1 MNKATLFVDESGKAS
16 LADQLN
22 RLFILTGVILDNSEI
37 QTIEGF
43 FNYIKLK
50 FKLPQT
56 QTFHSYDIFENPKTK
71 LSDTALVNLSKN
83 ISEFISL
90 IPVKFHIAWVIKNQF
105 RSALGV
111 KSFNDFKGSPER
123 KEMKDYPYRV
133 AATYIFAKFG
143 EHLERSGAIG
153 QIIADSRKGGDHQLL
168 KTLDLCKEKA
178 VSVKDKYHEAIKNKI
193 SAICFAEKGFLS
205 GGLEVADIASYITFN
220 RAMRKMSVAKVTGV
234 DKIWEQIKPKAKIAE
249 INQDSVRRYFKLKPG
264 EVHKCLKQK
273 IKIFVNP
280 T

>member
-1 MNKATLFVDESGKAS
+1 MNKTTLFIDESGKAS
-16 LADQLN
+16 LADELN

-50 FKLPQT
+50 FKLLQA

-71 LSDTALVNLSKN
+71 LSDTALIHLSKT
-83 ISEFISL
+83 ISEFLSL
-90 IPVKFHIAWVIKNQF
+90 IPVKIHIAWVVKPEF
-105 RSALGV
+105 RLALGI
-111 KSFNDFKGSPER
+111 KSIDDFKGSSEI

-133 AATYIFAKFG
+133 AATYIFAQFG
-143 EHLERSGAIG
+143 GHLDKKDAIG

-178 VSVKDKYHEAIKNKI
+178 VPIKDRDHKAIKNRI

-205 GGLEVADIASYITFN
+205 GGLEIADIISYTTFN
-220 RAMRKMSVAKVTGV
+220 KAMRKISATKIIGM
-234 DKIWEQIKPKAKIAE
+234 DKIWEQIKQKAE
-249 INQDSVRRYFKLKPG
+249 IKEISQDLVRRYFKLKPD
-264 EVHKCLKQK
+264 EVHKYLK
-273 IKIFVNP
+273 
-280 T
+280 